1 VAGALYFNSTAN
13 EMRVYDGANWIP
25 ASSAGGVSL
34 LSYSYTATAG
44 QTTFSGADDNAA
56 TLSYV
61 QQNLIVTLNGIV
73 LEDGTD
79 YTATNGTSIVLTT
92 GAAAGD
98 ELNVIA
104 FKSFTV
110 ADMVPASTGGTFS
123 GNVAVNGNLTSTG
136 SVGIG
141 TSSPVANT
149 PLTLQAGSG
158 YTDTLWLKSAG
169 TNIDSRILRRLE
181 RG

>member
-1 VAGALYFNSTAN
+1 
-13 EMRVYDGANWIP
+13 
-25 ASSAGGVSL
+25 VSL

-123 GNVAVNGNLTSTG
+123 GNVAVNGNLTVDTNALFVDAASNRVGVGTISPALDRATG
-136 SVGIG
+136 RNECNFVEHGC
-141 TSSPVANT
+141 
-149 PLTLQAGSG
+149 
-158 YTDTLWLKSAG
+158 
-169 TNIDSRILRRLE
+169 